1 MENSYTPGKHLL
13 LDLYQANHLSDKLVI
28 EKALLGAAD
37 ACHAKVLQKHF
48 HSFGE
53 EQGITGMLLL
63 AESHISIHT
72 WPESHFAAVDIFMCG
87 NCDPALAIAPIKKYL
102 CPKSIDVREFDRGM
116 LLKKLSSTDGII
128 WYVGWPNNLA

>member
-13 LDLYQANHLSDKLVI
+13 LDLYQATHLSDMGVI
-28 EKALLGAAD
+28 EQALLEAAD
-37 ACHAKVLQKHF
+37 VCNAKVLQKNF

-72 WPESHFAAVDIFMCG
+72 WPESDFAAIDIFMCG
-87 NCDPALAIAPIKKYL
+87 NCDPALAIAPIKKHL
-102 CPKSIDVREFDRGM
+102 RPKRVDVREFDRGTS
-116 LLKKLSSTDGII
+116 LNKPSSTDGSI
-128 WYVGWPNNLA
+128 

>member
-1 MENSYTPGKHLL
+1 MENSYSPGKHLL
-13 LDLYQANHLSDKLVI
+13 IDLYQASHLSDLKVI
-28 EKALLGAAD
+28 EQALWEAAQ
-37 ACHAKVLQKHF
+37 ACNAKVLQQNF

-87 NCDPALAIAPIKKYL
+87 NGDPAVDVAPIKK
-102 CPKSIDVREFDRGM
+102 
-116 LLKKLSSTDGII
+116 
-128 WYVGWPNNLA
+128 

>member
-13 LDLYQANHLSDKLVI
+13 LDLYQAIHLSDKSVI
-28 EKALLGAAD
+28 EKALLEAAE
-37 ACHAKVLQKHF
+37 ACDAKVLQKNF

-87 NCDPALAIAPIKKYL
+87 NCDPELAIAPIKKYL
-102 CPKSIDVREFDRGM
+102 HPKSVDVREFDRGTSLNKTS
-116 LLKKLSSTDGII
+116 LLDKSS
-128 WYVGWPNNLA
+128 

>member
-1 MENSYTPGKHLL
+1 MENNYTPGKHLL
-13 LDLYQANHLSDKLVI
+13 IDLYQATHLSDKTVI
-28 EKALLGAAD
+28 EKALLAAAD
-37 ACHAKVLQKHF
+37 ACDATVLQKNF

-87 NCDPALAIAPIKKYL
+87 NCDPTLAIAPIKKHL
-102 CPKSIDVREFDRGM
+102 CPKSIDVREFDRGIS
-116 LLKKLSSTDGII
+116 LTKQSSTDKSI
-128 WYVGWPNNLA
+128 

>member
-1 MENSYTPGKHLL
+1 MENSYTPGKHLI
-13 LDLYQANHLSDKLVI
+13 LDLYQAIHLDDKGVI
-28 EKALLGAAD
+28 EQALMDAAQTCN
-37 ACHAKVLQKHF
+37 ATVLQKNF

-87 NCDPALAIAPIKKYL
+87 NCDPSLAIKPLKKHL
-102 CPKSIDVREFDRGM
+102 CPQHIEVRELDRGTS
-116 LLKKLSSTDGII
+116 LAQPAKADKSS
-128 WYVGWPNNLA
+128 

>member
-13 LDLYQANHLSDKLVI
+13 LDLYQAVHLSDMSVI
-28 EKALLGAAD
+28 EKALLEAAD
-37 ACHAKVLQKHF
+37 ACDAKVLQKNF

-87 NCDPALAIAPIKKYL
+87 NCDPELAIAPIKKYL
-102 CPKSIDVREFDRGM
+102 HPKSVDVREFDRGTSLNKTS
-116 LLKKLSSTDGII
+116 LLDKSS
-128 WYVGWPNNLA
+128 